1 MANVALPSPTI
12 ALEEDVLASKIRARI
27 AEYVGVDVEH
37 LDDESDL
44 NEDFGLDLLEVMELL
59 TLLEDTFLDGK
70 PTNDPNEIEVV
81 RHFIRH
87 IEQHRSL

>member
-1 MANVALPSPTI
+1 MTSSASASPDI
-12 ALEEDVLASKIRARI
+12 ALKEDFLARKIRARI

-44 NEDFGLDLLEVMELL
+44 NEDFGLDLLDVMELL
-59 TLLEDTFLDGK
+59 TWLEDTFLDGR
-70 PTNDPNEIEVV
+70 PINEPNEIEVV

-87 IEQHRSL
+87 IEQHRGL